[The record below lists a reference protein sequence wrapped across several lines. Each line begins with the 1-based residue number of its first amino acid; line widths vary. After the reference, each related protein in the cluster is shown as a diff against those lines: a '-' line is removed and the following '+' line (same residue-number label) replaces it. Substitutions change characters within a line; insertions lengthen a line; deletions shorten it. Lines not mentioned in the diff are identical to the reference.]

1 MAGANHGIN
10 QMETPSKRQ
19 PLNTCEDKLDKALGH
34 AYAVMLPLSV
44 YTRTSAPLLT
54 GPVQSDTPSNAA
66 PLSVLLPTFVTAA
79 GHRVNAV
86 MTPVLTL
93 MRTTALALAGTNHTD
108 CPSNTPP
115 ANEASLMPERL
126 SGQPV

>member
-1 MAGANHGIN
+1 
-10 QMETPSKRQ
+10 
-19 PLNTCEDKLDKALGH
+19 
-34 AYAVMLPLSV
+34 
-44 YTRTSAPLLT
+44 
-54 GPVQSDTPSNAA
+54 
-66 PLSVLLPTFVTAA
+66 
-79 GHRVNAV
+79 